1 MKKWGQIALCLY
13 FLRGMNVR
21 KRGIFLGKGG
31 ETSRARREAVP
42 WEGIGNIV
50 RLLGICGFNCYA
62 GGTGKSRNVD
72 FQGQGY

>member
-21 KRGIFLGKGG
+21 KRGIFLGEGG
-31 ETSRARREAVP
+31 EKARARREAVP

-62 GGTGKSRNVD
+62 GRASE
-72 FQGQGY
+72 